1 MSVCLCFRF
10 FFFFF
15 FFLTQLNS
23 TIENRATNGLCDE
36 QSPSTT
42 TTTTH
47 HVASWGQSQKRPPP
61 YAAHQQRD
69 RRVNMRQGQDSGGI
83 KGCNETYQQQQQQ
96 QQQYF
101 SVTTQKRRRTR
112 ATPPAVAI
120 FFLVSLVFINHSTET
135 LRINTNPT
143 PESKASS
150 SPSSSCYHYYY
161 SFSCAASPRQILS
174 NSLLP
179 PNVCTLTP
187 HIRETSGIQFQKQI
201 QSDDDDVGEAHRFVF
216 FTVYQ
221 SNDEG
226 L

>member
-1 MSVCLCFRF
+1 
-10 FFFFF
+10 
-15 FFLTQLNS
+15 
-23 TIENRATNGLCDE
+23 
-36 QSPSTT
+36 
-42 TTTTH
+42 
-47 HVASWGQSQKRPPP
+47 
-61 YAAHQQRD
+61 
-69 RRVNMRQGQDSGGI
+69 MRQGQDSGGI
-83 KGCNETYQQQQQQ
+83 KGCNETYHQQQ

-216 FTVYQ
+216 FYINRTTKAYKNRRRRNEKAEPCSFLYGIGFSYYFSPPMDVLLD
-221 SNDEG
+221 S
-226 L
+226 